1 MDDQTRRNLLKV
13 LIDEFIGDRYRYTNL
28 LREESLTEEGKQYKK
43 DLKQVLDLLK
53 KLNIIDFY

>member
-1 MDDQTRRNLLKV
+1 MDDQTRRTLLKV
-13 LIDEFIGDRYRYTNL
+13 LIDEYIGDRYRYTNL
-28 LREESLTEEGKQYKK
+28 LTEESLTEEGKQYKK